1 MLGLRHLPLKYR
13 LPLIHGTLMVLARL
27 RCGNWMPARP
37 DNVLRPGD
45 LVVSG
50 FFNESSGIGRGG
62 CLTRDAFCDA
72 GYDII
77 AHDLRTCFRQFVDQ
91 KAVLPG
97 KGGVWFIHAN
107 APEVLVAMLAHDPAQ
122 WADRYRIAYWAWE
135 TPKVPA
141 NWMLAAEYLHEIWVP
156 SRFVHDAVAAM
167 FRARGQ
173 DHMVVR
179 IRIVPHPVPALS
191 VQSALGRDQAR
202 ARFGLLQGVTEVLA
216 LFDTKSSAVRKNPW
230 GVIDAWLGAF
240 PQPQDAARLTLKVS
254 DLSDDRVTEQR
265 LLALL
270 QDRSDIRLI
279 RDRFDDRDMA
289 AFIAAFDILISLHR
303 SEGFG
308 LTLAEA
314 MAAGVAVIA
323 TDWSGNRDFMT
334 ADNSWLVAAG
344 MTPVRDPEGPYGGL
358 DRDPDQVWADP
369 DVDDAVRGLRE
380 LMASPHLR
388 QALAANARLS
398 IKAVDAPWKQAA
410 LLELPFNRYI

>member
-13 LPLIHGTLMVLARL
+13 LPLIHGALMVLGRL
-27 RCGNWMPARP
+27 RCGQWTPART

-45 LVVSG
+45 FVVSG

-62 CLTRDAFCDA
+62 QLTAQAFRDA
-72 GYDII
+72 GYDIV
-77 AHDLRTCFRQFVDQ
+77 AHDLRPCFRQYIRQ
-91 KAVLPG
+91 RAVLPG
-97 KGGVWFIHAN
+97 RGGVWFIHAN
-107 APEVLVAMLAHDPAQ
+107 APEVLVAMLAHHPAQ

-167 FRARGQ
+167 FRLARQ
-173 DHMVVR
+173 DHLIVR
-179 IRIVPHPVPALS
+179 IKIMPHPVPAAS
-191 VQSALGRDQAR
+191 VQTAHSREQNRLK
-202 ARFGLLQGVTEVLA
+202 FGLLADVTEVLS

-240 PQPQDAARLTLKVS
+240 PQADATRRLTLKVS
-254 DLSDDRVTEQR
+254 DLKGDRATEHR
-265 LLALL
+265 LLGLL
-270 QDRSDIRLI
+270 RDRSDIRLVEN
-279 RDRFDDRDMA
+279 RFDDRDMA
-289 AFIAAFDILISLHR
+289 SFIAAFDILISLHR

-308 LTLAEA
+308 LPLAEA

-323 TDWSGNRDFMT
+323 TDWSGNTDFMT

-344 MTPVRDPEGPYGGL
+344 LTPVSDPEGPYGGL
-358 DRDPDQVWADP
+358 EGDPDQVWADP
-369 DVDDAVRGLRE
+369 DLDDAIRGLRE
-380 LMASPHLR
+380 LTSSAYLR
-388 QALAANARLS
+388 QALADFARVS
-398 IKAVDAPWKQAA
+398 IKAIDVPWQQAA